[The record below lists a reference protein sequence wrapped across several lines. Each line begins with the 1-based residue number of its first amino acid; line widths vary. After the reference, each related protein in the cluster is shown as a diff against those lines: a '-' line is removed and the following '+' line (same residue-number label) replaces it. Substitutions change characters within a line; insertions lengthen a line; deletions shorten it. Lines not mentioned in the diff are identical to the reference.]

1 MESMNIAMGQR
12 ISLRIIELRQELAE
26 KRSHVD
32 FSINRIQSM
41 NLMEEKTMENLMT
54 LSRLIQHL
62 TETINVGE
70 KVRIF
75 AKDSNYL
82 KWAEDNIPQQQL
94 EAMRMSDEVALL
106 VMKQTAKNVITRMNK
121 TERLQSLSPKTRL
134 S

>member
-106 VMKQTAKNVITRMNK
+106 VMKQTAKNVITRMKNF
-121 TERLQSLSPKTRL
+121 TH
-134 S
+134 

>member
-1 MESMNIAMGQR
+1 MSMESMNIAMGQR

-106 VMKQTAKNVITRMNK
+106 VMKQTAKNVITRMKNF
-121 TERLQSLSPKTRL
+121 TH
-134 S
+134 

>member
-12 ISLRIIELRQELAE
+12 ISLRIIELRQEMAE

-41 NLMEEKTMENLMT
+41 NLMEEKTMENLMS

-62 TETINVGE
+62 TESINVGE
-70 KVRIF
+70 KVTIF
-75 AKDSNYL
+75 TKDRNYL

-106 VMKQTAKNVITRMNK
+106 VMKQTAKNVIARMKNFNH
-121 TERLQSLSPKTRL
+121 
-134 S
+134 

>member
-12 ISLRIIELRQELAE
+12 ISLRIIELRQEMAE

-41 NLMEEKTMENLMT
+41 NLMEEKTMENLMS

-62 TETINVGE
+62 TESINVGE
-70 KVRIF
+70 KVTIF
-75 AKDSNYL
+75 TKDRNYL

-94 EAMRMSDEVALL
+94 EAMRMSDKVALL
-106 VMKQTAKNVITRMNK
+106 VMKQTAKNVIARMKNFNH
-121 TERLQSLSPKTRL
+121 
-134 S
+134 

>member
-26 KRSHVD
+26 KRSNVD

-41 NLMEEKTMENLMT
+41 NLMEEKTMENLMS

-62 TETINVGE
+62 TEAINVGE
-70 KVRIF
+70 KVTIF
-75 AKDSNYL
+75 TKDRNYL

-106 VMKQTAKNVITRMNK
+106 VMKQTAKNVIARMKNF
-121 TERLQSLSPKTRL
+121 TH
-134 S
+134 

>member
-12 ISLRIIELRQELAE
+12 ISLRIIELRQEMAE

-41 NLMEEKTMENLMT
+41 NLMEEKTMENLMS

-62 TETINVGE
+62 TEAINVGE
-70 KVRIF
+70 KVTIF
-75 AKDSNYL
+75 TKDRNYL

-106 VMKQTAKNVITRMNK
+106 VMKQTAKNVIARMKNFNH
-121 TERLQSLSPKTRL
+121 
-134 S
+134 

>member
-12 ISLRIIELRQELAE
+12 ISLRIIELRQEMAE

-41 NLMEEKTMENLMT
+41 NLMEEKTMENLMS

-62 TETINVGE
+62 TEAINVGE

-75 AKDSNYL
+75 AKDRNYL

-106 VMKQTAKNVITRMNK
+106 VMKQTAKNVIARMKNFNH
-121 TERLQSLSPKTRL
+121 
-134 S
+134 